1 MNRILPFLSLAGVAI
16 IKAAGAMD
24 DSWKNAANIYQFTAD
39 DIDGNPIHLANYKGH
54 VCIIVNVATKW
65 GATDRNYR
73 ELVEL
78 HEKYGEEKG
87 LKILAFPCNQFG
99 NQEPGTN
106 EEIKKFAQGK
116 YGVKFDLFSK
126 IDVNGDTAHP
136 LWKYLKM
143 KQAGF
148 LVNAIKWN
156 FTKFVIDKK
165 GQPVQRYATTTNPLA
180 MEKDLLKY
188 FAEAGDP
195 SSSPSP
201 ATPTDSTGPVQ

>member
-1 MNRILPFLSLAGVAI
+1 
-16 IKAAGAMD
+16 MD
-24 DSWKNAANIYQFTAD
+24 ENWKNARNIYQFTAD
-39 DIDGNPIHLANYKGH
+39 DIDGNAVHLAKFKGH

-78 HEKYGEEKG
+78 HEKYGESKG

-106 EEIKKFAQGK
+106 EEIKEFAQGK

-136 LWKYLKM
+136 LWKYLKY
-143 KQAGF
+143 KKSGF
-148 LVNAIKWN
+148 MVDAIKWN
-156 FTKFVIDKK
+156 FTKFLIDKN
-165 GQPVQRYATTTNPLA
+165 GQAVLRYATTTNPMA
-180 MEKDLLKY
+180 MEEDLLKY
-188 FAEAGDP
+188 FEQEADP
-195 SSSPSP
+195 SVDDSELRSPST
-201 ATPTDSTGPVQ
+201 ATPAAESKECSNMCTVS